1 MTTAILTAMK
11 EEAEAIIVRFSL
23 VEEKRM
29 KNITVFGGQYN
40 NEKIILILTGIGKV
54 QSALGTTFLF
64 ENYTFDRLVN
74 IGIAGN
80 IAGNIFKIGDV
91 IFPTTF
97 VQQDMY
103 LPFEGRHLD
112 YIKKPIEIK
121 NFRPEKN
128 IGIYGGVC
136 ATGDEFVDKIERIQ
150 FLRDNFQADICEMEA
165 FAILSVAR
173 EYDFLNNCIVIK
185 AISDGA
191 DNEAKDA
198 HMDNLEFAMKNSIYA
213 LENIL

>member
-11 EEAEAIIVRFSL
+11 EEADTIISRFSL
-23 VEEKRM
+23 IEEKKM
-29 KNITVFGGQYN
+29 KNITVFQGQYN
-40 NEKIILILTGIGKV
+40 DEKIILILTGIGKL
-54 QSALGTTFLF
+54 QSAMATTFLF

-74 IGIAGN
+74 IGIVGNVAGD
-80 IAGNIFKIGDV
+80 IFKIGDV

-103 LPFEGRHLD
+103 LPFNGAHLD
-112 YIKKPIEIK
+112 YIKKPIEIN

-136 ATGDEFVDKIERIQ
+136 ATGDEFVDKTERIQ
-150 FLRDNFQADICEMEA
+150 FLRENFQADICEMEA

-173 EYDFLNNCIVIK
+173 EYDFLENCIVIK
-185 AISDGA
+185 VISDGA

-198 HMDNLEFAMKNSIYA
+198 HMDNLEFAMKNSIVA
-213 LENIL
+213 LESIL